1 MNLYAKAFLFDLNGT
16 VIDDMR
22 YHAEAWYD
30 ILTKDL
36 KSTITRPEVKAQMYG
51 KNDELLVRVF
61 GEGYFT
67 QEKMNELSMEKERRY
82 QQAYLPELALI
93 AGLQEFLDDA
103 NQAGIKMAIGSAA
116 IPFNIAF
123 VLDNLQLNKYF
134 PVSVSAEDVVTSK
147 PHPETF
153 LQCAAAL
160 NVSPA
165 DCIVF
170 EDAPK
175 GVEAA
180 QNAGMRCVVLTTTH
194 EVEEFSAYNNIIA
207 YAKDYTELRVSNS

>member
-36 KSTITRPEVKAQMYG
+36 KSNITRPEVKAQMYG

-93 AGLQEFLDDA
+93 DGLQQFLDDA
-103 NQAGIKMAIGSAA
+103 KQAGIKMAIGSAA

-123 VLDNLQLNKYF
+123 VLDNLRLNDYF
-134 PVSVSAEDVVTSK
+134 PILVSADDVVTSK
-147 PHPETF
+147 PHPDTF
-153 LQCAAAL
+153 LQCAEAL
-160 NVSPA
+160 NVSPS

-194 EVEEFSAYNNIIA
+194 EVAEFSAYNNIIA